1 MQSTEDIKKLLIIT
15 GPQGSGN
22 HLWSKIF
29 AMHPIVVGWP
39 MLRKEWQGH
48 HEEPFN
54 KYWQQP
60 ETLQELDTDK
70 KHHFVTS
77 ISCPYY
83 KDKEPHVPK
92 YAEFISEAKKKFDSV
107 VVCIIGRDRDILNI
121 QQTRVRKGHTTP
133 IALEQFD
140 KLADVKFISTEL
152 LFLYGEQ
159 YLKALQKD
167 LDFPVAWNHATLI
180 KDYLKENT
188 NKKYLIEP
196 DTGAFDEQVYKAV
209 SES

>member
-60 ETLQELDTDK
+60 EKLQEFDTDK
-70 KHHFVTS
+70 KYH
-77 ISCPYY
+77 
-83 KDKEPHVPK
+83 
-92 YAEFISEAKKKFDSV
+92 
-107 VVCIIGRDRDILNI
+107 
-121 QQTRVRKGHTTP
+121 
-133 IALEQFD
+133 
-140 KLADVKFISTEL
+140 VKFISTEL

-159 YLKALQKD
+159 YLKALQKE